1 MQRFYSVLM
10 GMLLCMLQFAY
21 AQQRTVRGRV
31 TDARDG
37 AVLPGVTVKAKGTVA
52 GTVTGADGS
61 YIINLPPAAQT
72 LVFTF
77 VGYADQEVN
86 IAGRQ
91 EISIQLSTG
100 NKELSEVVVV
110 GYGTQVRRD
119 LTGAIAKV
127 PSKEIENFPAPSF
140 ESAIQGK
147 AAGVVIESGSGKVGQ
162 GLKVRI
168 RGTSSISAS
177 SQPLYVIDGLPI
189 QTGSIS
195 DVNNEITNPVA
206 DINPNDIESIEVL
219 KDASAAAIYGAR
231 AANGVVLI
239 TTKKGRAGQKTV
251 ISLDLSS
258 SWGKPTKK
266 RGFLDAKQYVDLVE
280 EAAVNDGRIDFKN
293 GYNGFGSE
301 QEAIGAYKAY
311 YESAILDKYALG
323 TDWRNQQVNT
333 NWEDAIYRSVA
344 RGNQVNL
351 SASGGNEK
359 TRFFASG
366 FYNAQDAIV
375 IRNKFTRYGGRL
387 NLEHSA
393 TDRLSIGLNL
403 SITRSQLDRVSQDN
417 NYSSPGQLVAQLPIS
432 PIIDPA
438 TGKLNKR
445 TLYANGLLDAALNS
459 DKQTTFRSL
468 GNAYANYNFLP
479 WLSFRTEFGADVM
492 SFYQERFVGKD
503 ATDGGGIGF
512 GESSSSQNVSFN
524 TNNYF
529 TISPVLGAQ
538 HKLSAV
544 IGMSYL
550 QNDAKEMVAQGRQYP
565 SDAVKNLSGATSIT
579 FAGSVNNRYDFLSY
593 FFRANYSFKDKYLAG
608 LSVRTDGSSRFGPNK
623 RYGTFPAASLG
634 WIISQEDFLKDSK
647 VLNFLKLRASYGL
660 TGNAEI
666 GEYEYLSLYGI
677 SNYPSLPG
685 FVPTQL
691 GNPDLHWEK
700 TTQADVGIEFGFLG
714 NRLSGEVDYYNK
726 RTTDLLLNVNIPS
739 STGFD
744 VITRNLGKLRNQ
756 GLELTLNSVNIDGAF
771 RWTTSFNI
779 AFNRNKITDL
789 QGQIIESGQQ
799 RAVEGEAIG
808 VFYLQKYLG
817 VDPETGDALYM
828 DKDGKPT
835 TNYGQAV
842 RTVVGNANP
851 DYTGGF
857 TNNFSYKGVDLS
869 AFFTFVQGNEIYNRA
884 GAYESAG
891 FSGGFDNQTTE
902 ILRRWQK
909 PGDITDVPR
918 VSISYPTGQ
927 RASSRWIYD
936 GSYIRLKTL
945 TLGYTLPKQVLS
957 VLKINSARLYLS
969 GYNLWTKTDYISD
982 PEVNTTPLG
991 SSSETDRNVAGG
1003 TDFYTIPQARTFVVG
1018 LNVKF

>member
-1 MQRFYSVLM
+1 
-10 GMLLCMLQFAY
+10 MLQFAY
-21 AQQRTVRGRV
+21 AQQRTITGRV

-37 AVLPGVTVKAKGTVA
+37 TALPGVTVKAKGTAA
-52 GTVTGADGS
+52 GTVTGANGTFS
-61 YIINLPPAAQT
+61 INVPQGAQA

-77 VGYADQEVN
+77 VGYGDQEVN
-86 IAGRQ
+86 IADRE
-91 EISIQLSTG
+91 EINVQLSTG

-110 GYGTQVRRD
+110 GYGTQTKRE
-119 LTGAIAKV
+119 LTGSIVKV
-127 PSKEIENFPAPSF
+127 QAREVENFPAPSF

-162 GLKVRI
+162 GMKVRI

-177 SQPLYVIDGLPI
+177 SQPLYVIDGLPM
-189 QTGSIS
+189 QTQSES
-195 DVNNEITNPVA
+195 DANNEITNPVA

-219 KDASAAAIYGAR
+219 KDAAATAIYGAR
-231 AANGVVLI
+231 GANGVILI
-239 TTKKGRAGQKTV
+239 TTKKGKAGQKTV
-251 ISLDLSS
+251 ISLDLNS
-258 SWGKPTKK
+258 SWGKPTRK
-266 RGFLDAKQYVDLVE
+266 RGFLDAKQYVDLIG

-293 GYNGFGSE
+293 GDSGFGSE
-301 QEAIGAYKAY
+301 QEAIDAYKSY
-311 YESAILDKYALG
+311 YESEILDNYALG
-323 TDWRNQQVNT
+323 TDWRNQAVNT
-333 NWEDAIYRSVA
+333 NWEDALYRSVA
-344 RGNQVNL
+344 KGNQVNL

-366 FYNAQDAIV
+366 FYNVQDAIV
-375 IRNKFTRYGGRL
+375 IVNKFTRYGGRL

-393 TDRLSIGLNL
+393 TDKLSIGLNL
-403 SITRSQLDRVSQDN
+403 SLTRSQLDRVSNDN
-417 NYSSPGQLVAQLPIS
+417 NYSTPGQLVAQVPIS
-432 PIIDPA
+432 PIIDPE

-445 TLYANGLLDAALNS
+445 TLYANGLVDAAFNS

-468 GNAYANYNFLP
+468 GNAFANYNFLP
-479 WLSFRTEFGADVM
+479 WLSFRTEFGADVLNL
-492 SFYQERFVGKD
+492 YQEIFVGKE
-503 ATDGGGIGF
+503 ATDGGGIGK
-512 GESSSSQNVSFN
+512 GETDASQSVSFN

-529 TISPVLGAQ
+529 TITPALGAN

-544 IGMSYL
+544 VGMSFL
-550 QNDAKEMVAQGRQYP
+550 QNDSRNIVTQGEQYP

-579 FAGSVNNRYDFLSY
+579 FGSSVNNRYNFLSY
-593 FFRANYSFKDKYLAG
+593 FFRANYSFKDKYLIGA
-608 LSVRTDGSSRFGPNK
+608 SIRTDGSSRFGPNK
-623 RYGTFPAASLG
+623 RYGTFPAGSVG
-634 WIISQEDFLKDSK
+634 WVISQEDFLKNSNA
-647 VLNFLKLRASYGL
+647 LSFLKLRASYGL

-677 SNYPSLPG
+677 SNYPSMPG
-685 FVPTQL
+685 FIPTQL

-700 TTQADVGIEFGFLG
+700 TAQADIGLEFGFLN
-714 NRLSGEVDYYNK
+714 NRISGEVDYYNK

-739 STGFD
+739 TTGFQF
-744 VITRNLGKLRNQ
+744 ITKNLGKLRNQ
-756 GLELTLNSVNIDGAF
+756 GVEFTLNSVNIDGAF

-779 AFNRNKITDL
+779 AYNKNRVTDL

-808 VFYLQKYLG
+808 AFYLQKYLG

-835 TNYGQAV
+835 KSYSQAV

-851 DYTGGF
+851 DFTGGF
-857 TNNFSYKGVDLS
+857 TNNFTYKGFDLS

-884 GAYESAG
+884 GVYQATG
-891 FSGGFDNQTTE
+891 FSGGLDNQTTE

-909 PGDITDVPR
+909 PGDVTDVPR
-918 VSISYPTGQ
+918 VSLSYPTGQ

-945 TLGYTLPKQVLS
+945 TLGYTLPKKVLS
-957 VLKINSARLYLS
+957 TVKISSARLYVS

-1003 TDFYTIPQARTFVVG
+1003 TDFYTIPQARAFVVG